1 MWFVLK
7 CDPGKAEE
15 IMEFCRE
22 HISGQILHD
31 IFTFTYDRMK
41 RYEGSWH
48 IETKPLFPEYI
59 FFETAD
65 PEALSEQ
72 LEQHCASITRQGN
85 GRLLAKILPEEETF
99 LRKAGGQEHHLK
111 MSQGYIKNGITHI
124 VTGPLVGMER
134 RIRKI
139 DRHKRLANI
148 EMPVRGMDKP
158 VQAGLEITSK
168 S

>member
-7 CDPGKAEE
+7 CNPGKSEE
-15 IMEFCRE
+15 IMESCRE
-22 HISGQILHD
+22 HISGQVLHD

-41 RYEGSWH
+41 RYEGNWH
-48 IETKPLFPEYI
+48 TESSPMFPDCI
-59 FFETAD
+59 FLETAD
-65 PEALSEQ
+65 PAALSEQ
-72 LEQHCASITRQGN
+72 LELYGASIKRQGD
-85 GRLLAKILPEEETF
+85 GSLLVKVTPEEEAF
-99 LRKAGGQEHHLK
+99 LKRLGGQEHHLK

-148 EMPVRGMDKP
+148 EMPMQGMEKP